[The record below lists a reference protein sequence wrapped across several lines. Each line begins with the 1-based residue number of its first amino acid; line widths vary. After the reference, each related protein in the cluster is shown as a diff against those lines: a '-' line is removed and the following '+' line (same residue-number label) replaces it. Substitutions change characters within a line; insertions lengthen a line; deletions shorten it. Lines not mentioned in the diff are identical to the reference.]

1 MQRVYCTQE
10 GLEEMI
16 TATSKWPDPELFDAV
31 KAEGTKNRD
40 SEDKVIA
47 VEIRD
52 AVTDEITTQEVE
64 GKSLGANWKMKD
76 ALSDS
81 NTLDEDKS
89 SNKFPNANSVIK
101 KEKRRRRKAE
111 RGTYSNSGE
120 SSKSEGYET
129 KEISGEDGCTKID
142 KGPLTDVT
150 TRESKDGLD
159 HLFNMSED
167 GFSPHF
173 GTDSEDEKQRFY
185 ERKKKIKREA
195 NGVYALNADT
205 ETDKEYMKPQMLTQM
220 TYPTGILKK
229 Y

>member
-76 ALSDS
+76 ALSDLINS
-81 NTLDEDKS
+81 NEDKS
-89 SNKFPNANSVIK
+89 SNKFPNANSLIK

-111 RGTYSNSGE
+111 RGINSKSGE
-120 SSKSEGYET
+120 SSESEGN
-129 KEISGEDGCTKID
+129 
-142 KGPLTDVT
+142 DVF
-150 TRESKDGLD
+150 DN
-159 HLFNMSED
+159 LFNISED